1 MPIPSLEV
9 RHLALIDAIAET
21 GSVTRAAGRLHL
33 TQSALS
39 HQLRDVEARL
49 GVALFLR
56 AGRRM
61 VLTPAGARARE
72 SAGRVLADLATAEI
86 ELREMATGERGVLRL
101 CTQCNTGY
109 HWLPPLL
116 KAFHSAHPGVNVAI
130 QVEATDRPIEA
141 LLAGQIDLAI
151 VTDDVRDA
159 RVRIKPLFRDELV
172 AIVGPGHEWATRR
185 TIRPEDLAG
194 EHLIVYNGHRPTSY
208 LFTRVLGPRGIEP
221 ARVSAVP
228 LTEAIVE
235 MAAAGLGVGVLA
247 QWSVAPAI
255 ASRLIVPLRIGPR
268 GVRRAWS
275 AATLRDRPE
284 PAWMRAFVALMAE
297 RALPARLSKAHPR

>member
-1 MPIPSLEV
+1 MPVPALDV
-9 RHLALIDAIAET
+9 RHLALIDAIAEA

-39 HQLRDVEARL
+39 HQLRDVEDRL

-56 AGRRM
+56 SGRRM

-72 SAGRVLADLATAEI
+72 SARRVLDDLATAEI

-116 KAFHSAHPGVNVAI
+116 KAFHAAHPGVTVAI
-130 QVEATDRPIEA
+130 QVEATDRPIDA
-141 LLAGQIDLAI
+141 LLTGQIDLAV

-159 RVRIKPLFRDELV
+159 RVRLKPLFRDELV
-172 AIVGPGHEWATRR
+172 AIVGPGHAWAARR
-185 TIRPEDLAG
+185 SIRPEDLAG
-194 EHLIVYNGHRPTSY
+194 QHLIVYNAHRPTSY
-208 LFTRVLGPRGIEP
+208 LFTTLLAPRGIEP

-235 MAAAGLGVGVLA
+235 MAAAGLGIGVLA
-247 QWSVAPAI
+247 RWSVAPAI
-255 ASRLIVPLRIGPR
+255 ASRVVVPLRIGPR

-284 PAWMRAFVALMAE
+284 SAWMRAFVALIAE
-297 RALPARLSKAHPR
+297 RALPARMTAGRPG